1 MTQPDAPLRVLTITN
16 MYPSAARPYFGIFVK
31 RQVEAAREAGVEMAV
46 EVIAADRG
54 ELDYFLG
61 RGRVARAIRDFRP
74 DLLHCHYGYTP
85 MAAAFLGTPYLLT
98 LCGDDLNGQADG
110 HGGLTL
116 KSNAG
121 IFVTQLFAAAAR
133 HVIVKSEAMRRD
145 LWPVSRAKTDV
156 LPNGVDTR
164 IFTPGSRAAAR
175 ARLGLPAAGLVIG
188 FVNSVGQATKRLDL
202 AEAVRD
208 ELADRGVTAR
218 LLVAESVPADEMP
231 WHYRASDC
239 LLVTSDSEGAPNVV
253 KEALACGA
261 PVVSVPVGD
270 VSEVL
275 GGPAM
280 GAIAPRDPH
289 ALADAVQALAPAGDV
304 RPSLLPDRYTS
315 ETMVQRLLA
324 IYRHCVA

>member
-1 MTQPDAPLRVLTITN
+1 MTHPDAPLRVLAVTN

-54 ELDYFLG
+54 EADYFLA
-61 RGRVARAIRDFRP
+61 RGRIARAIREFQP

-85 MAAAFLGTPYLLT
+85 LAAAFAGVPYLLT

-110 HGGLTL
+110 HGGLTM
-116 KSNAG
+116 KSTAG
-121 IFVTQLFAAAAR
+121 IFVSQVFAAAAR

-164 IFTPGSRAAAR
+164 IFMPGSRTEAR
-175 ARLGLPAAGLVIG
+175 ARLGLPATGL
-188 FVNSVGQATKRLDL
+188 ATKRLDV

-208 ELADRGVTAR
+208 ELTDRRVAAR

-253 KEALACGA
+253 KEALACGV

-270 VSEVL
+270 VAEVL
-275 GGPAM
+275 EGPAM

-289 ALADAVQALAPAGDV
+289 ALADAIQALAPGGDV
-304 RPSLLPDRYTS
+304 RPSLLPERFTS
-315 ETMVQRLLA
+315 EAMVRRLLA
-324 IYRHCVA
+324 IYRHCIA

>member
-1 MTQPDAPLRVLTITN
+1 MTHPDAPLRVLTVTN

-54 ELDYFLG
+54 EADYFLA
-61 RGRVARAIRDFRP
+61 RGRIARAIREFQP

-85 MAAAFLGTPYLLT
+85 LAAAFTGVPYLLT

-110 HGGLTL
+110 HGGLTM
-116 KSNAG
+116 KSTAG
-121 IFVTQLFAAAAR
+121 IFVSQVFAAAAR

-164 IFTPGSRAAAR
+164 IFLPGSRAEAR
-175 ARLGLPAAGLVIG
+175 ARLGLPATGLVIG
-188 FVNSVGQATKRLDL
+188 FVNSVGQATKRLDV

-208 ELADRGVTAR
+208 ELTDRRVAAR

-253 KEALACGA
+253 KEALACGV

-270 VSEVL
+270 VAEVL
-275 GGPAM
+275 EGPAM

-289 ALADAVQALAPAGDV
+289 ALADAIEALAPGGDV
-304 RPSLLPDRYTS
+304 RPSLLPERFTS
-315 ETMVQRLLA
+315 EAMVRRLLA
-324 IYRHCVA
+324 IYRHCIA